1 MDMQNIYDIV
11 IIGGGPA
18 GLAAALYAGRAR
30 MKTLLIENA
39 KYADNFFLCNKPHDC
54 CNSRLDISKAKRS
67 KYPALSFWLWN
78 GS

>member
-30 MKTLLIENA
+30 MKTLLIEKA
-39 KYADNFFLCNKPHDC
+39 KYT
-54 CNSRLDISKAKRS
+54 
-67 KYPALSFWLWN
+67 
-78 GS
+78 

>member
-30 MKTLLIENA
+30 MKTLLIEKA
-39 KYADNFFLCNKPHDC
+39 KYGGQIAITNEIETQAQLKKNLAHP
-54 CNSRLDISKAKRS
+54 
-67 KYPALSFWLWN
+67 
-78 GS
+78 